1 MRIAIFTIG
10 THGDVRPFVAFG
22 RHLQAQGHDVTI
34 ATSDRHRALIDQVG
48 LRLAPIESDY
58 ATLMARERTLI
69 EGGNQWKIAGSVAS
83 SMMAWVPQWA
93 QQGMDATRGVDLVLG
108 SGSGTILGAAV
119 AERRGV
125 PFVQAQF
132 MPLTPSRHMAP
143 IWPLPGMRLPGAAN
157 LALSHALRI
166 AMWRI
171 LARPSNALRQA
182 LGLRAFPVLG
192 PWYQREQRVRPQPI
206 LYAFSKHL
214 QPQPADWLAERA
226 AVVGFWSLDQGRGWT
241 PPPPL
246 RDFLD
251 AGPPPIYVGFGSML
265 SGDQLRLTQLILDA
279 VRRTGRRAIVA
290 TGWGALGAV
299 EAPSDVLFVEDV
311 PHDWLFPKVAL
322 AVHHGGA
329 GTTAAATRA
338 GLPQVVVP
346 FLADQFYWA
355 WRLERAGVNPVLLDR
370 RTMTAQD
377 LAEAISLAERESVR
391 AKAVRLGDLLQAEQ
405 GMQNAS
411 DALARWGL
419 LPPARAGQGREP
431 ARDMA

>member
-10 THGDVRPFVAFG
+10 TQGDVRPFAAFG

-34 ATSDRHRALIDQVG
+34 ATSDRHRALTDQVG
-48 LRLAPIESDY
+48 LRLAPLESDY
-58 ATLMARERTLI
+58 AALMARERALI
-69 EGGNQWKIAGSVAS
+69 DGGNQLKIAGSIAS
-83 SMMAWVPQWA
+83 TMMAWVPQWA
-93 QQGMDATRGVDLVLG
+93 RQGMEAARGADLVLG

-119 AERRGV
+119 AERLGV

-166 AMWRI
+166 AMWRL
-171 LARPSNALRQA
+171 LARPSNALRET
-182 LGLRAFPVLG
+182 LGLRAFPLLG
-192 PWYQREQRVRPQPI
+192 PWYERGQRVRPQPI

-214 QPQPADWLAERA
+214 QPQPADWLPGRA
-226 AVVGFWSLDQGRGWT
+226 AVVGFWSLDQGRDWT
-241 PPPPL
+241 PPPAL

-251 AGPPPIYVGFGSML
+251 AGPPPLYVGFGSML
-265 SGDQLRLTQLILDA
+265 SGDQQRFTQLILDA
-279 VRRTGRRAIVA
+279 VRRTGRRAIIA
-290 TGWGALGAV
+290 TGWGALESV
-299 EAPSDVLFVEDV
+299 QAPPNVLFVKDA
-311 PHDWLFPKVAL
+311 PHDWLFPRVAL

-346 FLADQFYWA
+346 FLADQFFWA

-377 LAEAISLAERESVR
+377 LADAISLASRERVR
-391 AKAVRLGDLLQAEQ
+391 AAATRFGGLLQAEH
-405 GMQNAS
+405 GMENATQ
-411 DALARWGL
+411 ALERWGL
-419 LPPARAGQGREP
+419 LPAAQAGRVRQL
-431 ARDMA
+431 A

>member
-10 THGDVRPFVAFG
+10 TQGDVRPFAAFG

-34 ATSDRHRALIDQVG
+34 ATSDRHRALTDQVG
-48 LRLAPIESDY
+48 LRLAPLESDY
-58 ATLMARERTLI
+58 AALMARERALI
-69 EGGNQWKIAGSVAS
+69 DGGNQLKIAGSIAS
-83 SMMAWVPQWA
+83 TMMAWVPQWA
-93 QQGMDATRGVDLVLG
+93 RQGMEAARGADLVLG

-119 AERRGV
+119 AERLGV

-166 AMWRI
+166 AMWRL
-171 LARPSNALRQA
+171 LARPSNALRET
-182 LGLRAFPVLG
+182 LGLRAFPLLG
-192 PWYQREQRVRPQPI
+192 PWYERGQRVRPQPI

-214 QPQPADWLAERA
+214 QPQPADWLPGRA
-226 AVVGFWSLDQGRGWT
+226 AVVGFWSLDQGRDWT
-241 PPPPL
+241 PPPAL

-251 AGPPPIYVGFGSML
+251 AGPPPLYVGFGSML
-265 SGDQLRLTQLILDA
+265 SGDQQRFTQLILDA
-279 VRRTGRRAIVA
+279 VRRTGRRAIIA
-290 TGWGALGAV
+290 TGWGALESV
-299 EAPSDVLFVEDV
+299 QAPPNVLFVKDA
-311 PHDWLFPKVAL
+311 PHDWLFPRVAL

-346 FLADQFYWA
+346 FLADQFFWA

-377 LAEAISLAERESVR
+377 LADAISLASRERVR
-391 AKAVRLGDLLQAEQ
+391 AAATRLGGLLQGEH
-405 GMQNAS
+405 GMENATQ
-411 DALARWGL
+411 ALERWGL
-419 LPPARAGQGREP
+419 LPAAQTGRVRQL
-431 ARDMA
+431 A